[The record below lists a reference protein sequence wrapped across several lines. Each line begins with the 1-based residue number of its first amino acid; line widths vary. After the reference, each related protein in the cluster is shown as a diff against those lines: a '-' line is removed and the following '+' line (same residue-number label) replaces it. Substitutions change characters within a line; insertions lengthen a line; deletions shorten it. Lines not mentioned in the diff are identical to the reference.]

1 MVHYGQRITQVC
13 FVSISIDSDYH
24 NAVFVYVS
32 GQRITPLCCVFL
44 LIFVAFHV
52 TFYSVVK
59 TSTFP
64 QFVFNSLILYNN
76 LSILSV
82 KISDLNFQAD
92 HLSVQLKKK
101 FTKMWTKDFVLLEV
115 VFLMF
120 IYIYILYIYVYINI
134 YIYIYIYIYINIITR
149 ANQNNL
155 LN

>member
-13 FVSISIDSDYH
+13 FVSICIDSDYH

-59 TSTFP
+59 TSTLP

-76 LSILSV
+76 LSVFSV
-82 KISDLNFQAD
+82 KILDLNFQVD
-92 HLSVQLKKK
+92 HLRVQLKKK

-120 IYIYILYIYVYINI
+120 IYIYYIYIFIYIYICIYKYIFI
-134 YIYIYIYIYINIITR
+134 YIYIYIHKHHNTS
-149 ANQNNL
+149 
-155 LN
+155 